1 MAYGTQGGMNP
12 MDIITMIRS
21 GQNPQQIMINI
32 LEEGVAANN
41 PIAANLL
48 DMAKNN
54 RSADIE
60 RVARNLCAERGI
72 DFDKEFNNFKYNLF
86 GGAKPKY

>member
-1 MAYGTQGGMNP
+1 MYNSNGMNP
-12 MDIITMIRS
+12 MDIISMIRS

-32 LEEGVAANN
+32 LEEGVAASN

-54 RSADIE
+54 RTADIE
-60 RVARNLCAERGI
+60 RVARNLCAERGL
-72 DFDKEFNNFKYNLF
+72 DFDKEFNSFKSNLF
-86 GGAKPKY
+86 RGIKRNK